1 MEQKND
7 NKWIEDAF
15 KEAQPKID
23 GKTIE
28 EFSHYMDEAFHKEFG
43 HTMVGFTLAFGPEAA
58 AEATV
63 AMMESKT
70 IARLAQCF
78 FAAGYKVR
86 MEEEKKGGEK

>member
-23 GKTIE
+23 GKTID
-28 EFSHYMDEAFHKEFG
+28 EFA
-43 HTMVGFTLAFGPEAA
+43 HTMVGYTLSFGPKAA

-63 AMMESKT
+63 AMMEHKS
-70 IARLAQCF
+70 IATLVKCF

-86 MEEEKKGGEK
+86 MDEDKKGGEK

>member
-23 GKTIE
+23 GKTFDDFAE
-28 EFSHYMDEAFHKEFG
+28 HMEKAFKGEFA
-43 HTMVGFTLAFGPEAA
+43 HTMVGYTLAFGPKSA
-58 AEATV
+58 AEATA
-63 AMMESKT
+63 AMMELKSVATLVK
-70 IARLAQCF
+70 CF

-86 MEEEKKGGEK
+86 MDEEKKGGEK